1 MRRVVQRLRLPGAAG
16 SDALVVQLG
25 DSALEAALDKTR
37 TTLPI
42 SVSYALL
49 CLCAYFIFNC
59 DLLLQDIYKL
69 AI

>member
-16 SDALVVQLG
+16 SDALIVQLG

-37 TTLPI
+37 TTLTI

-49 CLCAYFIFNC
+49 CLYAYLIFNC